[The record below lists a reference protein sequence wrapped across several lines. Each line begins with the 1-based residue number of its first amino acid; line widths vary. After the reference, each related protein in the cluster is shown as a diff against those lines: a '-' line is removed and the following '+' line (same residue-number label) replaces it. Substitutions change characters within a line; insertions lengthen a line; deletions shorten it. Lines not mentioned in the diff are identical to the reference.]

1 MEEKLLVVRQGST
14 VQRKQAVKDLAGV
27 VDWQSL
33 VLLIIPLLKDPQ
45 IEQTEAQKVLK
56 LVIKLFARFTSLSL
70 LGEIDIALATKLVDA
85 VKTYI
90 LDLEE
95 AQVALQAFIR
105 ATGLKTYISALRSFF
120 TTKRDHERLLVA
132 QCIAIAAQLVG
143 VSLVVPLIRAMLS
156 DKDKLVQLAGISVIP
171 RLAMVMQRSSILPV
185 LRKLV
190 ELSKTHLLDP
200 QFSSAVNSGMVVLA
214 DCASP
219 TGYNEFEPVMDS
231 LWKGARMRR
240 EKLGFLRSL
249 AAIAATST
257 GEKGP
262 KVPGESTEAS
272 GQSDKVS
279 TTASE
284 IAESVFAIVSKEA
297 DSIPPSANRI
307 FLNVLR
313 RCAPFIIKK
322 DLQTQFINLV
332 FVKFWTS
339 ELRSSVLALSQL
351 SVPASQVITS
361 MIEHTAFRLEPNLSI
376 NLLARIC
383 PAPLVLSKRTEQLLA
398 ENMVSCC
405 ADPAISKQL
414 PTAFKHVG
422 QSISRQHL
430 GKEWVPGLLD
440 YMRQPEWEVR
450 ANCNKALASIA
461 GLLSDESL
469 KTTIYLKL
477 VEELGE
483 EYPEVLAEVINGLL
497 QLVDIAEPES
507 LLPKLTPILRN
518 RNMFVQ
524 EQCIKLVKKLAQS
537 KGESV
542 SAREWMQV
550 CFELLELQ
558 KSPRQTIRHE
568 ATGAFAAISAVVGPA
583 DVANT
588 LVKHLKAPDRQFRV
602 TTAAAIASAANETGA
617 FAILPLL
624 LAEYDTGDLVIQHGV
639 LKALSF
645 MAQFLDP
652 NDLEPLVNSMKPLID
667 DALLDSNQV
676 HRQTAA
682 SIVDSMAKASIGT
695 GNERVFTH
703 FLNELMPSIFET
715 SPHVIDRVVEAI
727 SSICDVLGAPAFVN
741 YIWAGLFHPARKVR
755 NIYWQLWN
763 EMYKKHAEELVSSY
777 PVHVA
782 DVENPDVDIRDVWI

>member
-1 MEEKLLVVRQGST
+1 MEEKLVVVRQGAPA
-14 VQRKQAVKDLAGV
+14 QRKQAVKDLAGV
-27 VDWQSL
+27 ADWQSL
-33 VLLIIPLLKDPQ
+33 VLLIVPLLKDPQ
-45 IEQTEAQKVLK
+45 IEQPEAQKVLK
-56 LVIKLFARFTSLSL
+56 LVVKLFARFPSLSL
-70 LGEIDIALATKLVDA
+70 LGEIDMNLATKLVDA

-90 LDLEE
+90 LDIEE
-95 AQVALQAFIR
+95 AQLALQAFIR
-105 ATGLKTYISALRSFF
+105 ACGLKTYISALRNFF
-120 TTKRDHERLLVA
+120 TTKNDHERLLVA
-132 QCIAIAAQLVG
+132 QCVAIAAQLVG

-156 DKDKLVQLAGISVIP
+156 DKDKLVQLTGISVIP
-171 RLAMVMQRSSILPV
+171 RLAMVMQRGSILPV
-185 LRKLV
+185 LGRLV
-190 ELSKTHLLDP
+190 ELSQSHLLDP
-200 QFSSAVNSGMVVLA
+200 HFSSVVNSGLVVLA

-219 TGYNEFEPVMDS
+219 TGYKEFKPVMEL
-231 LWKGARMRR
+231 LWKGARSRR

-249 AAIAATST
+249 AAIASTST
-257 GEKGP
+257 GESEQTTLGNNNDAVYQTK
-262 KVPGESTEAS
+262 
-272 GQSDKVS
+272 KVS

-284 IAESVFAIVSKEA
+284 ISESVFALVCKEA
-297 DSIPPSANRI
+297 HSIPPSANRI

-313 RCAPFIIKK
+313 RCAPFIAKPE
-322 DLQTQFINLV
+322 LQTQFINLMLA
-332 FVKFWTS
+332 KFWAP
-339 ELRSSVLALSQL
+339 EFRSSALVLSQL
-351 SVPASQVITS
+351 NVSPSQIITS
-361 MIEHTAFRLEPNLSI
+361 MIEHTAFELEPNLSI
-376 NLLARIC
+376 NLLSRIC
-383 PAPLVLSKRTEQLLA
+383 PAPLVLSRRTEQLLA

-405 ADPAISKQL
+405 ANPDISKQL
-414 PTAFKHVG
+414 PVAFKHVA

-430 GKEWVPGLLD
+430 GTEWVPGLLNF
-440 YMRQPEWEVR
+440 MRQPEWEVR
-450 ANCNKALASIA
+450 ANCNKALAAIV
-461 GLLSDESL
+461 GLLSDESM

-497 QLVDIAEPES
+497 QLVDYAEAES

-524 EQCIKLVKKLAQS
+524 EQCIKLVKKLAQL

-624 LAEYDTGDLVIQHGV
+624 LAEYDSGDIVIQHGV

-645 MAQFLDP
+645 MTQFLDP
-652 NDLEPLVNSMKPLID
+652 SDLEPLVNSMKSLID
-667 DALLDSNQV
+667 VALLDSNQV

-682 SIVDSMAKASIGT
+682 TIVDNMAKACVGT
-695 GNERVFTH
+695 GKEAIFTH

-727 SSICDVLGAPAFVN
+727 NSICDVLGAPAFVN
-741 YIWAGLFHPARKVR
+741 YLWAGLFHPARKVR
-755 NIYWQLWN
+755 NIYWQLWS
-763 EMYKKHAEELVSSY
+763 EMYKKHAEELVPTY
-777 PVHVA
+777 PVHIP
-782 DVENPDVDIRDVWI
+782 DTENPEVDIRDVWI